1 MKLALVIG
9 GAGQGGAEG
18 QLVRLAVEMQ
28 QRGVEVRVWFL
39 MAGGPLT
46 RRLDEHGVEWEVFRR
61 TTGVPTST
69 GRNIAALAKL
79 GARMRHWQ
87 PDIVFS
93 WMSGTISC
101 VLPMAMVLTSA
112 RRVAAFRGVAF
123 TRPTRVMH
131 VGLRFAVSRADA
143 VTANAPWLT
152 DLAQDWGAPASRV
165 HLIPNGVDLPAETA
179 DVTRQPPVAVVVANF
194 QTYKGQEWLI
204 EALARVEPRL
214 AVRMVGVGARREAC
228 QELAHRLGV
237 DVTFVEP
244 PADVPAELR
253 RAQLAI
259 HPSFTEGLSNA
270 ILEELSWGLPVV
282 ATNVGGTPL
291 LVQPGGNGCLVEVG
305 DTDALVQ
312 AVTTVASSP
321 TLRSRMGAASRRK
334 AADFS
339 WAACA
344 DAYLR
349 LFTGLL
355 APDREATLCPPAP

>member
-9 GAGQGGAEG
+9 SAGQGGAEG

-69 GRNIAALAKL
+69 GRNVAALAAL
-79 GARMRHWQ
+79 GARMRRWQ

-93 WMSGTISC
+93 WLSGTISC
-101 VLPMAMVLTSA
+101 VLPMAMVLTRA

-123 TRPTRVMH
+123 TRPPRVMH
-131 VGLRFAVSRADA
+131 LGLRFAVSRAHA

-152 DLAQDWGAPASRV
+152 QLAQEWGAAASRV
-165 HLIPNGVDLPAETA
+165 HLIPNGVDLPPETG

-204 EALARVEPRL
+204 EALARVEPPL
-214 AVRMVGVGARREAC
+214 TVRMVGVGARREAC
-228 QELAHRLGV
+228 QELARRLGV

-244 PADVPAELR
+244 PVDIPSELR
-253 RAQLAI
+253 QAQLAI

-270 ILEELSWGLPVV
+270 ILEQLSWGLPVV

-291 LVQPGGNGCLVEVG
+291 LVQPGVNGCLVEVG
-305 DTDALVQ
+305 DTDALVR
-312 AVTTVASSP
+312 AVSTLASSP
-321 TLRSRMGAASRRK
+321 ALRSGMGAESRQK
-334 AADFS
+334 AAEFS

-344 DAYLR
+344 DAYLH
-349 LFTGLL
+349 LFTRLM
-355 APDREATLCPPAP
+355 APDREEALCPPAR